1 MRTRAQREAEFSDYV
16 ARRRTHL
23 FRTAWLICGDSHLA
37 EDLVQQTLTKLYVS
51 WHRLREE
58 SAVDAYARRILVNT
72 HLDEVRRPF
81 RRSERSAPDDE
92 LDRAGR
98 MDLAY
103 EDLDDL
109 GAALRALPPGQRTVV
124 VLRHYWGLSVNETA
138 DTLGIAPGTVKSQTF
153 EAIAQLRRTLEP
165 TTTTGKG

>member
-16 ARRRTHL
+16 SRRRTHL
-23 FRTAWLICGDSHLA
+23 YRTAWLICGDSHLA

-51 WHRLREE
+51 WHRIREE
-58 SAVDAYARRILVNT
+58 GAADAYARRILVNT

-81 RRSERSAPDDE
+81 RRRELSTADE
-92 LDRAGR
+92 QLDRAAPG
-98 MDLAY
+98 AVPY
-103 EDLDDL
+103 EDLEHL
-109 GAALRALPPGQRTVV
+109 GAALRDLAPRQRAVV

-153 EAIAQLRRTLEP
+153 EAIAHLRQALEP
-165 TTTTGKG
+165 ATTTGKG